1 MALSL
6 FIFFSLV
13 QTVELLHGADIV
25 PISGLT
31 LSVAYVDTDITEAE
45 ANLIRPNFATL
56 DGDSISDAT
65 VVFSITASF

>member
-1 MALSL
+1 M
-6 FIFFSLV
+6 
-13 QTVELLHGADIV
+13 V

-31 LSVAYVDTDITEAE
+31 LSAAYVDTDISESEAD
-45 ANLIRPNFATL
+45 LIRPNFATL